1 MTTRPSRPR
10 PGRGSRPGRPPRS
23 REPRV
28 SDLPGVGEILEL
40 EIGPVAHGG
49 HCVAR
54 HEGRVVFVRHTLPGE
69 RVRARV
75 TSTGSRF
82 WRADAVEI
90 LSPSPDRVTPAW
102 PAAGPGG
109 AGGGELSHVA
119 LAAQRRWKA
128 DVVVEQLRRIARYEG
143 ELLDG
148 FEVTAAPG
156 DDDAGGLGYRT
167 RIDLVADDDGRLG
180 MHGFRS
186 HDVVALD
193 PLPAGMPLAT
203 AEVAALAAAEGVFER
218 KWKPGTRVELVA
230 PSGAA
235 DDGAGGA
242 AGDGGATGGG
252 TGSGAQ
258 PLVLVDGEPW
268 HRGRVD
274 SRPNARRA
282 VKETVPVRLPGT
294 GEDRTFAYRVSA
306 GGFWQVHRAAPG
318 VLAQAVLDAV
328 GPLPGATVLDLYSG
342 AGLFT
347 LPLAAG
353 VGESGVV
360 VAVEGD
366 DDAVRDARR
375 NAHGLDQVRLLAGDV
390 AEVLTG
396 DDDSVPA
403 RADVVVL
410 DPPRSGA
417 KRDVV
422 AAIADREPARVVYV
436 ACDPAALAR
445 DVGYFGQAGYRLTD
459 LRAFDLFPHTHH
471 VEAVAVLE
479 RA

>member
-10 PGRGSRPGRPPRS
+10 LGSRPGRPPR

-28 SDLPGVGEILEL
+28 SDVPGVGEMLEL
-40 EIGPVAHGG
+40 EIGSVAHGG

-90 LSPSPDRVTPAW
+90 LDASPDRVEPAW

-109 AGGGELSHVA
+109 VGGGELSQVA
-119 LAAQRRWKA
+119 LPVQRAWKA
-128 DVVVEQLRRIARYEG
+128 GVLADQLRRIARYDG
-143 ELLDG
+143 PLLDG
-148 FEVTAAPG
+148 LTVEPVPG
-156 DDDAGGLGYRT
+156 DDAAGGLGYRT

-180 MHGFRS
+180 MHRFRS

-203 AEVAALAAAEGVFER
+203 AEVAALATAEGLFER
-218 KWKPGTRVELVA
+218 RWPPGTRVELVA
-230 PSGAA
+230 PAGAPA
-235 DDGAGGA
+235 GGGAGG
-242 AGDGGATGGG
+242 GE
-252 TGSGAQ
+252 

-274 SRPNARRA
+274 SRANARRA
-282 VKETVPVRLPGT
+282 VKEAVTVRLPG
-294 GEDRTFAYRVSA
+294 GQEDRTFSYRVGA
-306 GGFWQVHRAAPG
+306 DGFWQVHRAAPG
-318 VLAQAVLDAV
+318 MLSQAVLDAV
-328 GPLPGATVLDLYSG
+328 GDVAGATVLDLYSG

-347 LPLAAG
+347 LPLAAA
-353 VGESGVV
+353 VGESGTV

-366 DDAVRDARR
+366 DGAVRDARR
-375 NAHGLDQVRLLAGDV
+375 NAHELNQVRLVTGDV
-390 AEVLTG
+390 AGVLTG
-396 DDDSVPA
+396 DDEDAVPA

-410 DPPRSGA
+410 DPPRAGA

-422 AAIADREPARVVYV
+422 AAIVDRAPARVVYV

-445 DVGYFGQAGYRLTD
+445 DVGYFAQAGYHLTT

-479 RA
+479 RD